1 MCHQVFHSKVTT
13 IFTSTDSV
21 QHMGWRFF
29 IAFSPPACHVVS
41 QRLVVV
47 PPPATD
53 TGRQLVNAP
62 GKLPSFLI
70 PKTKLAPRG
79 KLPKYNVDIEER
91 PFSIHFPEAHSIGF
105 FLPMHIYQPPR
116 FGTAESQA
124 LVMAS
129 LPVPVVWAC
138 SPAVRFEEVRWK
150 YIKFQ
155 RHIDML
161 GGRAMAWNRYRCS
174 MIA

>member
-1 MCHQVFHSKVTT
+1 M
-13 IFTSTDSV
+13 
-21 QHMGWRFF
+21 
-29 IAFSPPACHVVS
+29 AS
-41 QRLVVV
+41 QRLFVV

-53 TGRQLVNAP
+53 SGRQLVNAP

-116 FGTAESQA
+116 FGTAERRA

-129 LPVPVVWAC
+129 LPVPVGASGVGMQSG
-138 SPAVRFEEVRWK
+138 SPVRRSQVKIYQVSEAYRHAGGSCHGLKSISVLDDCIVHEHFEA
-150 YIKFQ
+150 Q
-155 RHIDML
+155 DL
-161 GGRAMAWNRYRCS
+161 DAGN
-174 MIA
+174 